1 MIFFAAMTEQKNAA
15 VTAEQRRRDI
25 VELLFSSGGPIS
37 ASALAARFSVSRQ
50 IIVGDIALLRASGI
64 DISATPRGYV
74 SSRSRSGLIRTV
86 ACVHDME
93 LLLDELNIMVDNGCT
108 VLDVIVEHPVYGQI
122 SGRLELS
129 SRYDVMQF
137 CEKLQTEAAPPLSSL
152 TGGVHLHTLL
162 CPDDDAYRRVCAQL
176 RERGIIFSQQVQ
188 NSDQGLTN

>member
-1 MIFFAAMTEQKNAA
+1 MTEQKTTAA
-15 VTAEQRRRDI
+15 AAERRRGDI
-25 VELLFSSGGPIS
+25 VELLSAASGPVS
-37 ASALAARFSVSRQ
+37 ASSLAARFSVSRQ
-50 IIVGDIALLRASGI
+50 IIVGDIALLRASGT

-74 SSRSRSGLIRTV
+74 ISRPKAGLIRTV
-86 ACVHDME
+86 ACVHDMSS
-93 LLLDELNIMVDNGCT
+93 LADELNIMVDNGCT

-162 CPDDDAYRRVCAQL
+162 CPDDDAYRRVCTQL
-176 RERGIIFSQQVQ
+176 RERGIIFSQQAQ